1 MTDEISEKNWSIT
14 YWGAAS
20 AVLIAVL
27 YSIYAVSGIA
37 LVIPL
42 LVSAGAG
49 LVLAA
54 SIKSG
59 NLKRFRPAVRTASG
73 VLTLV
78 SGALL
83 LYSLTLFSQAAL
95 RSTLGS
101 IKNVISLNQL
111 LLLVQEKFFTF
122 AGYGFATGAMF
133 ITFTGIG
140 VLLWDRLEEEKAVG
154 TRKHD
159 IYFTGILAVITLF
172 SAFGTAFINK
182 VPFGKVSNNAFNA
195 YMSQG
200 SFSGIIAGFML
211 VITYLVSRRAWKSLP
226 IREMVPREW
235 IEGYDKMKKPETI
248 FRWLIL
254 PFLGLAVGAHS
265 LVELRYIQ
273 VLSPLATPGSRL
285 LMLAV
290 LAASIAAIATVKI
303 LKVLAGDREILVRLT
318 PYLVFGGLVYLS
330 SFYLSAFVP
339 QIISTF
345 PSIISS
351 VITQVKSSIGPHSLV
366 MVFMTVS
373 AAAALLLKTL
383 ISTLKGMGLIPRG
396 LEGTMLTS
404 AGVFFTA
411 LGLHFYLPRPNVLFA
426 GVAASLAI
434 WEIGKRSTILGREI
448 GRKGSSL
455 KTELVQL
462 TSRLVMVIVAVIGAR
477 TLHLFVESGSFSF
490 SPGTFNFEVVLLSVI
505 GLGLLA
511 YSLKEFT

>member
-1 MTDEISEKNWSIT
+1 MSDEISENNWSIT

-20 AVLIAVL
+20 AVLIAFL

-42 LVSAGAG
+42 IGSAAAG

-59 NLKRFRPAVRTASG
+59 NLKRFRPAVRPLSG

-78 SGALL
+78 SGASL
-83 LYSLTLFSQAAL
+83 LYSYTIFSQAAL

-101 IKNVISLNQL
+101 ISNVSSLNQL
-111 LLLVQEKFFTF
+111 LILLQGKFFTF

-140 VLLWDRLEEEKAVG
+140 VILWDRLEEEKAVG

-159 IYFTGILAVITLF
+159 IYFTGILAAITLF

-182 VPFGKVSNNAFNA
+182 VPFGKVSNTAFTA

-200 SFSGIIAGFML
+200 PASGIIAGFML
-211 VITYLVSRRAWKSLP
+211 VVTYLASRKAWKALP
-226 IREMVPREW
+226 VREMVPREW
-235 IEGYDKMKKPETI
+235 IEGYDRLKKPEKV

-254 PFLGLAVGAHS
+254 PFTGMAVAAHS
-265 LVELRYIQ
+265 FVELSYIQ
-273 VLSPLATPGSRL
+273 VLSPLATPGFRL

-290 LAASIAAIATVKI
+290 LAASIAAIMTVKI
-303 LKVLAGDREILVRLT
+303 LKVLAGDREILARLT

-330 SFYLSAFVP
+330 SFYLSAFLP
-339 QIISTF
+339 QIISAF
-345 PSIISS
+345 PPVISS
-351 VITQVKSSIGPHSLV
+351 LITQVKSSIGPHSLV
-366 MVFMTVS
+366 MAFMTVS

-383 ISTLKGMGLIPRG
+383 ISALKGAGLIPRG

-411 LGLHFYLPRPNVLFA
+411 LGLHLYVPRPNILFA

-434 WEIGKRSTILGREI
+434 WEIGKRSTVLGREI

-462 TSRLVMVIVAVIGAR
+462 TSRLVMVLVAVIGAR
-477 TLHLFVESGSFSF
+477 TLHLFVESDQFSF
-490 SPGTFNFEVVLLSVI
+490 SPGTFSFEVILLSVI